1 MHDNSGLEQPQATL
15 PDDLAGLSLLDRAS
29 IHLATPLHGGAMAW
43 RRWGKGPPLVLVHGG
58 AGSWRHWFRNIP
70 ALAERHTVYVP
81 DLPGLGDSSD
91 MLSPAQAAIGFALAE
106 GMQALVPQDAPI
118 DLVGFSFG
126 ALVSS
131 QAAAAAG
138 DRVRRLVLIGPGALG
153 LPRVNIKLEKWR
165 GETDANAIRAIHRR
179 NLSRLMI
186 ADAKHIDDM
195 AISIQHENGLL
206 ARLKSWAVT
215 PPDALARVL
224 PQIHGDKL
232 HVIYGSR
239 DAVAG
244 PHLDAR
250 RDFFSRIAPEGRFR
264 LVPGAGHWAAYEA
277 PDTIDALLREFL
289 APTESTATGTP

>member
-1 MHDNSGLEQPQATL
+1 MHDTTGLEQPQATL
-15 PDDLAGLSLLDRAS
+15 PDDLASLSRLEHGS
-29 IHLATPLHGGAMAW
+29 IQLATPLHGGAMAW

-70 ALAERHTVYVP
+70 ALAARHTVYVP

-126 ALVSS
+126 ALVSA

-138 DRVRRLVLIGPGALG
+138 ERVRRLVLIGPGALG

-165 GETDANAIRAIHRR
+165 GESDATVIRAIHRR
-179 NLSRLMI
+179 NLARLMI
-186 ADAKHIDDM
+186 AEPKHIDDM
-195 AISIQHENGLL
+195 AMSIQHENGLR
-206 ARLKSWAVT
+206 ARLKSWAIT

-224 PQIHGDKL
+224 PQLPGDKL
-232 HVIYGSR
+232 HVIYGGH

-244 PHLDAR
+244 PHLEER
-250 RDFFSRIAPEGRFR
+250 RNFFSRITPEGRFHV
-264 LVPGAGHWAAYEA
+264 VPGAGHWVAYEA
-277 PDTIDALLREFL
+277 ADAIDALLREFL
-289 APTESTATGTP
+289 A